1 MKRLLTYIRPYS
13 WFITLTVFIKFLAT
27 LVELF
32 LPKLMAEIID
42 NVVPAERE
50 AIANGGS
57 TADGIKTIL
66 WYSLAMIAC
75 AFLALAGN
83 MIANGMASKSSADIT
98 RNVRRDLFKRTTAL
112 SARQV
117 DRFTV
122 SSLISRLTSDS
133 YHINEVLAMT
143 QRMGIRAPILLIGGM
158 MMTMTL
164 DPILTLVLVATLPL
178 IVFTVAFVTWRSIPI
193 YKSEQET
200 LDEMVR
206 VVQENAGGVRVIK
219 ALSKSDYEK
228 ERFCG
233 VSAELSRKERR
244 AGKLMA
250 TSNPLTSLILNL
262 GFCVVLVVGA
272 YRVSAGKTE
281 PGSILAFLTYFTIIL
296 NAMMS
301 VTRIFVR
308 WSRGLASAQRIS
320 EVLES
325 KEDMPILELPAHD
338 EDAHIVFDGVS
349 FSYNGVETNLENLS
363 FSLGRGETLGII
375 GATGSGKSTLISL
388 LVRFYDPDSG
398 SIRIGGRDV
407 RSIPTDEL
415 RAKFG
420 VVFQND
426 FIVGTDIRENVD
438 FYRGLS
444 DESLDTAAKDAQAA
458 EFIEAAENKWARTVT
473 SRGTNLSGGQKQR
486 LLVARAL
493 AAKPEILILDD
504 SSSAL
509 DYKTDM
515 QMRRAIREHHGKTTT
530 VIVAQRVSAIKHANQ
545 ILVLDDG
552 VVVGRGTHETLMR
565 DSEIYRSIA
574 EVQMGGEVD
583 G

>member
-98 RNVRRDLFKRTTAL
+98 RNVRRDLFRRTTAL

-178 IVFTVAFVTWRSIPI
+178 IIFTVAFVTWRSIPI

-325 KEDMPILELPAHD
+325 KEDMPILELPAQD

-349 FSYNGVETNLENLS
+349 FSYNGVETNLEDLS

>member
-1 MKRLLTYIRPYS
+1 MKHIARYIRPYS
-13 WFITLTVFIKFLAT
+13 WFITLTVFIKFIAT

-32 LPKLMAEIID
+32 LPKLMATIID
-42 NVVPAERE
+42 EVVPAEKE

-57 TADGIKTIL
+57 SADGIRTIL
-66 WYSLAMIAC
+66 IYAVGMIAC
-75 AFLALAGN
+75 AFVALAGN
-83 MIANGMASKSSADIT
+83 MVANGMASKSSADIT
-98 RNVRRDLFKRTTAL
+98 RNVRRDLFMKTTAL
-112 SARQV
+112 SAKQV
-117 DRFTV
+117 DKFTV

-143 QRMGIRAPILLIGGM
+143 QRMGIRAPILLIGGLI
-158 MMTMTL
+158 MTMTL
-164 DPILTLVLVATLPL
+164 DPVLTLVLAATLPL
-178 IVFTVAFVTWRSIPI
+178 IVFTIGFVTWKSIPI
-193 YKSEQET
+193 YKSEQDT

-228 ERFCG
+228 ERFCK

-244 AGKLMA
+244 AGKLMS
-250 TSNPLTSLILNL
+250 TTNPITSLILNL

-272 YRVSAGKTE
+272 YRVADGKTE

-320 EVLES
+320 DVLTAR
-325 KEDMPILELPAHD
+325 EDMPILSLPACD

-349 FSYNGVETNLENLS
+349 FSYNGVETNLDDLS

-388 LVRFYDPDSG
+388 LVRFYDPDRG
-398 SIRIGGRDV
+398 AIRIGGRDV

-415 RAKFG
+415 RRKFG

-426 FIVGTDIRENVD
+426 FIVGTNIRENVD
-438 FYRGLS
+438 FYRDLPDDKLS
-444 DESLDTAAKDAQAA
+444 SAAKDAQAA
-458 EFIEAAENKWARTVT
+458 EFIEAAENTWERDVT

-493 AAKPEILILDD
+493 AADPEILILDD

-530 VIVAQRVSAIKHANQ
+530 VIVAQRVSAIRHANL

-574 EVQMGGEVD
+574 EVQMGGEMD

>member
-1 MKRLLTYIRPYS
+1 MKHIARYIRPYS
-13 WFITLTVFIKFLAT
+13 WFITLTVFIKFIAT

-32 LPKLMAEIID
+32 LPKLMATIID
-42 NVVPAERE
+42 DVVPAEKE

-57 TADGIKTIL
+57 SADGIRTIL
-66 WYSLAMIAC
+66 IYAVGMIAC
-75 AFLALAGN
+75 AFVALAGN
-83 MIANGMASKSSADIT
+83 MVANGMASKSSADIT
-98 RNVRRDLFKRTTAL
+98 RNVRRDLFMKTTAL
-112 SARQV
+112 SAKQV
-117 DRFTV
+117 DKFTV

-143 QRMGIRAPILLIGGM
+143 QRMGIRAPILLIGGLI
-158 MMTMTL
+158 MTMTL
-164 DPILTLVLVATLPL
+164 DPILTLVLAATLPL
-178 IVFTVAFVTWRSIPI
+178 IVFTIGFVTWKSIPI

-228 ERFCG
+228 ERFCK
-233 VSAELSRKERR
+233 VSAELSRKERK
-244 AGKLMA
+244 AGKLMS
-250 TSNPLTSLILNL
+250 TTNPITSLILNL

-320 EVLES
+320 AVLTAE
-325 KEDMPILELPAHD
+325 EDMPILPIPACE

-349 FSYNGVETNLENLS
+349 FSYNGVETNLDDLS

-388 LVRFYDPDSG
+388 LVRFYDPDQG
-398 SIRIGGRDV
+398 AIRIGGRDV

-415 RAKFG
+415 RRKFG

-426 FIVGTDIRENVD
+426 FIVGTNIKENVD
-438 FYRGLS
+438 FYRDLS
-444 DESLDTAAKDAQAA
+444 DDKLESAAKDAQAA
-458 EFIEAAENKWARTVT
+458 EFIEAAEKTWEREVT

-493 AAKPEILILDD
+493 AADPEILILDD

-530 VIVAQRVSAIKHANQ
+530 VIVAQRVSAIRHANL

-574 EVQMGGEVD
+574 EVQMGGEMD

>member
-1 MKRLLTYIRPYS
+1 MKRLLKYIRPYS
-13 WFITLTVFIKFLAT
+13 WFISLTVVIKFIAT
-27 LVELF
+27 LADLF

-42 NVVPAERE
+42 GVVPSERE
-50 AIANGGS
+50 AILNGGS
-57 TADGIKTIL
+57 SADGIRTIL
-66 WYSLAMIAC
+66 WYALGMIGC

-83 MIANGMASKSSADIT
+83 MVANGMASKSSADIT
-98 RNVRRDLFKRTTAL
+98 RNIRRDLFFRTTAL

-117 DRFTV
+117 DRYTV

-143 QRMGIRAPILLIGGM
+143 QRMGIRAPILLVGGLI
-158 MMTMTL
+158 MTMTL
-164 DPILTLVLVATLPL
+164 DPVLTLVLAATLPL
-178 IVFTVAFVTWRSIPI
+178 IVFTVALVTWRSIPI

-200 LDEMVR
+200 LDSMVR
-206 VVQENAGGVRVIK
+206 VVQENASGVRVIK
-219 ALSKSDYEK
+219 ALSKSEYEK
-228 ERFCG
+228 ERFCR
-233 VSAELSRKERR
+233 VSAELSTKERR
-244 AGKLMA
+244 AGTLMSV
-250 TSNPLTSLILNL
+250 TNPVTSLILNL
-262 GFCVVLVVGA
+262 GFCIVLVVGA
-272 YRVSAGKTE
+272 YRVADGKTE

-308 WSRGLASAQRIS
+308 WSRGLASAERIS

-325 KEDMPILELPAHD
+325 EEDMPILSMPAYD

-398 SIRIGGRDV
+398 SIRIGGRDL
-407 RSIPTDEL
+407 RSIPTGEL
-415 RAKFG
+415 RSKFG
-420 VVFQND
+420 IVFQND

-444 DESLDTAAKDAQAA
+444 DAQLDAAARDAQAL
-458 EFIEAAENKWARTVT
+458 EFIEAAEKGWGREVT

-493 AAKPEILILDD
+493 AAEPEILILDD

-515 QMRRAIREHHGKTTT
+515 QMRRAVFEHHAKTTT
-530 VIVAQRVSAIKHANQ
+530 VIVAQRVSAIRHADL

-552 VVVGRGTHETLMR
+552 AVVGRGTHETLMR

-574 EVQMGGEVD
+574 EVQMGGEAD

>member
-1 MKRLLTYIRPYS
+1 M
-13 WFITLTVFIKFLAT
+13 
-27 LVELF
+27 
-32 LPKLMAEIID
+32 
-42 NVVPAERE
+42 
-50 AIANGGS
+50 
-57 TADGIKTIL
+57 
-66 WYSLAMIAC
+66 
-75 AFLALAGN
+75 
-83 MIANGMASKSSADIT
+83 
-98 RNVRRDLFKRTTAL
+98 
-112 SARQV
+112 
-117 DRFTV
+117 
-122 SSLISRLTSDS
+122 
-133 YHINEVLAMT
+133 
-143 QRMGIRAPILLIGGM
+143 
-158 MMTMTL
+158 
-164 DPILTLVLVATLPL
+164 
-178 IVFTVAFVTWRSIPI
+178 
-193 YKSEQET
+193 
-200 LDEMVR
+200 
-206 VVQENAGGVRVIK
+206 
-219 ALSKSDYEK
+219 
-228 ERFCG
+228 
-233 VSAELSRKERR
+233 
-244 AGKLMA
+244 
-250 TSNPLTSLILNL
+250 ILNL

-320 EVLES
+320 AVLTAE
-325 KEDMPILELPAHD
+325 EDMPILPIPACE

-349 FSYNGVETNLENLS
+349 FSYNGVETNLDDLS

-388 LVRFYDPDSG
+388 LVRFYDPDQG
-398 SIRIGGRDV
+398 AIRIGGRDV

-415 RAKFG
+415 RRKFG

-426 FIVGTDIRENVD
+426 FIVGTNIKENVD
-438 FYRGLS
+438 FYRDLS
-444 DESLDTAAKDAQAA
+444 DDKLESAAKDAQAA
-458 EFIEAAENKWARTVT
+458 EFIEAAEKTWEREVT

-493 AAKPEILILDD
+493 AADPEILILDD

-530 VIVAQRVSAIKHANQ
+530 VIVAQRVSAIRHANL

-574 EVQMGGEVD
+574 EVQMGGEMD

>member
-42 NVVPAERE
+42 HVVPAERE

-66 WYSLAMIAC
+66 WYSLGMIAC

-98 RNVRRDLFKRTTAL
+98 RNVRRDLFRRTTAL

-143 QRMGIRAPILLIGGM
+143 QRMGIRAPILLVGGM
-158 MMTMTL
+158 IMTMTL
-164 DPILTLVLVATLPL
+164 DPALTLVLAATLPL
-178 IVFTVAFVTWRSIPI
+178 IVFTIAFVTWRSIPI

-272 YRVSAGKTE
+272 YRVADGKTE

-320 EVLES
+320 EVLACE
-325 KEDMPILELPAHD
+325 EDMPIVALPSHD

-349 FSYNGVETNLENLS
+349 FSYNGVEANLEDLS

-375 GATGSGKSTLISL
+375 GATGSGKSTLVSL

-398 SIRIGGRDV
+398 SIRIGGRDL

-438 FYRGLS
+438 FYRGL
-444 DESLDTAAKDAQAA
+444 DDDSLNIAAKDAQAA
-458 EFIEAAENKWARTVT
+458 EFIDAAENRWARTVT

-515 QMRRAIREHHGKTTT
+515 QMRRAIREHHGDTTT
-530 VIVAQRVSAIKHANQ
+530 VIVAQRISAIKHANL

-574 EVQMGGEVD
+574 EVQMGGEAN